1 MPQGRPICVL
11 ISGGVDSAVLL
22 HRSLSRDGTVLP
34 LYLRCGLRWE
44 SAELYWLHR
53 LLRAMRTS
61 RLQPL
66 CVIDAPLRAVYGVHW
81 SVQGRSVPSAGSADA
96 AVYLPG
102 RNVLLASYAALIC
115 AERKMSTIALGI
127 LNGNPFSD
135 ASPQFFRQLA
145 GCLSRAL
152 QRPIRLIT
160 PLRRFQ
166 KAEVLQMARGV
177 PLQLTFSCL
186 RPAGYRP
193 CGRCNKCA
201 ERAQAFR
208 AAGLPDPTKYVR
220 SS

>member
-11 ISGGVDSAVLL
+11 VSGGVDSAVLL
-22 HRSLSRDGTVLP
+22 HRFLSRDGTVLP

-53 LLRAMRTS
+53 LLRVMRTPQ
-61 RLQPL
+61 LQSL
-66 CVIDAPLRAVYGVHW
+66 CVVDAPLRAVYGAHW
-81 SVQGRSVPSAGSADA
+81 SVQGRSVPSTRSADA

-115 AERKMSTIALGI
+115 AQRKMSTIALGV
-127 LNGNPFSD
+127 LSGNPFPD

-145 GCLSRAL
+145 ACLSRAL
-152 QRPIRLIT
+152 HHPIRIVT
-160 PLRRFQ
+160 PLRRFAKTQ
-166 KAEVLQMARGV
+166 VLQMARQV

-186 RPAGYRP
+186 HPRGRRA

-201 ERAQAFR
+201 ERARAFR
-208 AAGLPDPTKYVR
+208 IAGIGDPQQAT
-220 SS
+220 